1 MRWII
6 GPLCAL
12 LLSACS
18 ILDRSELSDFAPT
31 GPGSFVYR
39 ASTNYFYTPGAR
51 SDAEQ
56 TRLAWLDQYLRLN
69 DMCESGY
76 VIVRRDVSTE
86 KLTCSRSPTTS
97 KAEPILISTR
107 SLRGV

>member
-1 MRWII
+1 MRWIV
-6 GPLCAL
+6 GPVCVLV
-12 LLSACS
+12 LSACS
-18 ILDRSELSDFAPT
+18 ILDRSELSDFTPT
-31 GPGSFVYR
+31 SPSSFVYR

-76 VIVRRDVSTE
+76 IIVRRDV
-86 KLTCSRSPTTS
+86 RVRMTS
-97 KAEPILISTR
+97 ALGNPIDDIVYHGHCQVAAR
-107 SLRGV
+107 N